1 MQASLNRFLLSGISL
16 GNLNWIKLI
25 YTEVNIDVEG
35 TDCKTGA
42 KEGRD

>member
-1 MQASLNRFLLSGISL
+1 MQASLTFLLSGIL
-16 GNLNWIKLI
+16 PGNLNLIKLI

-35 TDCKTGA
+35 TDLETRA